1 MTSMQ
6 QTLYLFLDFLTGMV
20 ISVMVVANT
29 QLGVEVTMGVS
40 LIVNHIIGLVFLSL
54 LLWVGRNNRTIN
66 AQRRSAPLYL
76 WFNGVFGL
84 AILNLN
90 YYSIIHTGASL
101 AMASTVFGQSFFSV
115 VFDLTGFMG
124 MKKRKLSPKK
134 GASLAISAV
143 GIVIMALGGEGDFV
157 FGYILLGFLA
167 GALTMTQMVLNSTFA
182 SYKGSIFASRHNF
195 FTGLIAGLLFYFIT
209 APKATVSGFQA
220 LPSVSPLLIFSGGL
234 LAIFV
239 VVSTSFV
246 IIKVPAIYSALLLS
260 SAQILMSLA
269 IDTLFFDA
277 FSANLL
283 IGAILMLLGMGGN
296 LLVDKK
302 KTTPL

>member
-1 MTSMQ
+1 MQ
-6 QTLYLFLDFLTGMV
+6 QALYLFLDFLTGMV

-40 LIVNHIIGLVFLSL
+40 LIINHIIGLVFLSL
-54 LLWVGRNNRTIN
+54 LLWAGKDNKAIN
-66 AQRRSAPLYL
+66 AKRRSAPLYL

-84 AILNLN
+84 AILNCN
-90 YYSIIHTGASL
+90 YYTIIYTGASL

-115 VFDLTGFMG
+115 IFDLTGFMG

-134 GASLAISAV
+134 MASLGISAV
-143 GIVIMALGGEGDFV
+143 GIIIMALGGEGSFT
-157 FGYILLGFLA
+157 FGFILLGFFA

-182 SYKGSIFASRHNF
+182 SYKGAIFASRHNF
-195 FTGLIAGLLFYFIT
+195 LTGLIAGLLFYFIT
-209 APKATVSGFQA
+209 EPRATMTGFRN
-220 LPSVSPLLIFSGGL
+220 LPSVSSLLILSGGF

-239 VVSTSFV
+239 VVSTSYV

-269 IDTLFFDA
+269 IDALFFET
-277 FSANLL
+277 FSVNLL
-283 IGAILMLLGMGGN
+283 VGATLMLVGMGGN
-296 LLVDKK
+296 LLADKHK
-302 KTTPL
+302 ANPH

>member
-1 MTSMQ
+1 MQ
-6 QTLYLFLDFLTGMV
+6 QALYLFLDFLTGMV

-29 QLGVEVTMGVS
+29 QLGLEVTMGVS
-40 LIVNHIIGLVFLSL
+40 LIVNHIIGLSLLSF
-54 LLWVGRNNRTIN
+54 LLWVGKKSKTIN
-66 AQRRSAPLYL
+66 PKRKSAPLYL
-76 WFNGVFGL
+76 WFNGLFGL
-84 AILNLN
+84 AILNCN
-90 YYSIIHTGASL
+90 YYTIIYTGASL

-124 MKKRKLSPKK
+124 MQKRKLSPRKM
-134 GASLAISAV
+134 ASLGISGV
-143 GIVIMALGGEGDFV
+143 GIFIMALGGEGTFV
-157 FGYILLGFLA
+157 FGFIMLGFLA

-195 FTGLIAGLLFYFIT
+195 LTGLIAGLLFYFIT
-209 APKATVSGFQA
+209 APKVTVMGLKA
-220 LPSVSPLLIFSGGL
+220 LPSVSPLLILSGGL

-283 IGAILMLLGMGGN
+283 IGALLMLAGMGGN
-296 LLVDKK
+296 LLADKK
-302 KTTPL
+302 KASPH